1 MLNNETGGLHSYF
14 VTDIQSDEKKKKRMW
29 WYARAGVLRSRHTSA
44 HLTSVNVPLSWRKTL
59 FLFFYFLKLYC
70 IRQGLRIFIEI
81 EWLWDAVSPYLRCVH
96 SLFFEKHSTP
106 YKIRGWVF
114 CFLLPA
120 RPTEK
125 CRRNVRGCNAHRY
138 FFTMKRLTAMI
149 GEYPLRCCFSF
160 DARVFCFIFAYA
172 PTYINM
178 KFKRVIN

>member
-1 MLNNETGGLHSYF
+1 MRLVVYTPILWLTYR
-14 VTDIQSDEKKKKRMW
+14 VTKKKKENVMICSCWSFKIPPYFGSPHIRE
-29 WYARAGVLRSRHTSA
+29 RAAFVAKNT
-44 HLTSVNVPLSWRKTL
+44 VP
-59 FLFFYFLKLYC
+59 FFYFLKLYC

-138 FFTMKRLTAMI
+138 FFTMKRLTTMI
-149 GEYPLRCCFSF
+149 REYPLRCCFSF

-178 KFKRVIN
+178 RFKRVIN